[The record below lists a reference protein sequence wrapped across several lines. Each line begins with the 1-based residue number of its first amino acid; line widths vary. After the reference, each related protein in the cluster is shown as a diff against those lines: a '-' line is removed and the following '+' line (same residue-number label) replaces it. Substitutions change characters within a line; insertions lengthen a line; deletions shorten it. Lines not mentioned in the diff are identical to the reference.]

1 MTFKKRVLLVM
12 IMKKL
17 IRKRKRMVM
26 KKIVN
31 RSNGTPPLS
40 ITHLFTR
47 PPTLRDKICCS
58 VTNNIKVKDSS
69 SLCAS
74 MSQNNV
80 SWLRTIG
87 NVYSLVLIWQY
98 ETRATSTNWKIVVLS
113 IYWKWE
119 TWKFYL
125 FSKLS
130 HNLPTLRLFVL
141 LHTWQLTNKKKRC
154 KKCYFTSF

>member
-1 MTFKKRVLLVM
+1 MER
-12 IMKKL
+12 
-17 IRKRKRMVM
+17 
-26 KKIVN
+26 
-31 RSNGTPPLS
+31 PLYQS
-40 ITHLFTR
+40 PHLFTR

-154 KKCYFTSF
+154 KNVILQAFKRASSIDLLAKDAPNSKFGSSRIF